1 MIPLCPLSQCYCHA
15 LTSCFAF
22 LLSPRLHVAFVRGV
36 PALSGYVRSPV
47 RCGFYNEVG
56 AIDEERLA
64 GLIPRGQV
72 KSLYPFYQLCA
83 QQCRPA
89 QNKLE
94 LAGRRGWV
102 SCTRPKINITAFLC
116 EGFLSV
122 SSPRSLPWFLFCL
135 KTSALFSEK

>member
-1 MIPLCPLSQCYCHA
+1 MRSLAGSR
-15 LTSCFAF
+15 SC
-22 LLSPRLHVAFVRGV
+22 SPRGYTLLLCGV
-36 PALSGYVRSPV
+36 YAALSGYVRSPV

-89 QNKLE
+89 QIKLE

-116 EGFLSV
+116 VEEF
-122 SSPRSLPWFLFCL
+122 
-135 KTSALFSEK
+135 